1 VNVKVEK
8 RYSSGLN
15 FLLNYTVQKNMET
28 NGTGPSA
35 FTQNG
40 GTSFVFDNYN
50 LSRERAVAPIDVPQ
64 IFVVSYG
71 YEIPFLKQ
79 NKILGGWQVNG
90 ITTLRGG
97 FPSDLRTNVLAPIF
111 NTFNMPDRVPG
122 QKTQLENRSVD
133 RFFNPQAFRV
143 PGTTRSSTGAT
154 IQLLGDTARRV
165 VRGPGSVNFDFSA
178 FKNTRITERYAV
190 QFRAEFF
197 NLTNTPTFFL
207 PSASAQNMT
216 CIGPAGSACNTGNA
230 AFGALSNGSATGRQI
245 QFGLKFLF

>member
-1 VNVKVEK
+1 
-8 RYSSGLN
+8 LA
-15 FLLNYTVQKNMET
+15 NYTVQKNMET

-40 GTSFVFDNYN
+40 GTSFVLDNYN

-71 YEIPFLKQ
+71 YEIPFMKS
-79 NKILGGWQVNG
+79 NRVVGGWHVNG

-97 FPSDLRTNVLAPIF
+97 FPSDLRTDRLAPIF
-111 NTFNMPDRVPG
+111 NTFNVPDRVAG
-122 QKTQLENRSVD
+122 QQSQFDRGQRGVD
-133 RFFNPQAFRV
+133 SFFNPSAFRV

-154 IQLLGDTARRV
+154 IQLLGDAARRV
-165 VRGPGSVNFDFSA
+165 VRGPGSVNLDFSA
-178 FKNTRITERYAV
+178 FKNTRISERYTI

-197 NLTNTPTFFL
+197 CLTNTPTFFL
-207 PSASAQNMT
+207 PSASSRNLT
-216 CIGPAGSACNTGNA
+216 CIGPAGAACNAGNA
-230 AFGALSNGSATGRQI
+230 EFGKISTGTATGRQI